1 MTKYIKDVKDNTSRG
16 VLQDIWKKLKQLEF
30 SIGNGNG
37 GGNTPNLQQVTDEGN
52 TTNQDIEIVKL
63 NASKKI
69 SVRTAGMQER
79 EAGMI
84 SNIGFFLR
92 NMLGTTI
99 LNIGNNT
106 ADRTLSL
113 PDEDGIL
120 ATQQYVQ
127 ANGGPIKGFF
137 KASQA
142 GTSNPSIIT
151 MKTNLPAGT
160 VSLVRDGIGSYYLS
174 IPSGWGIST
183 NTTKFMIT
191 IAEFSV
197 ATSRMDV
204 ATYGDGMGGLVVYFF
219 VKNRATN
226 NPIDLNGEF
235 KFSIDKF

>member
-16 VLQDIWKKLKQLEF
+16 VLQDIWKKLKQLEL
-30 SIGNGNG
+30 GGGNG
-37 GGNTPNLQQVTDEGN
+37 GGNTPTLQQVTDTGN
-52 TTNQDIEIVKL
+52 STNNDIEIVKL
-63 NASKKI
+63 NSPKQV
-69 SVRTAGMQER
+69 SVRTSGMNEK
-79 EAGMI
+79 ETGI
-84 SNIGFFLR
+84 SSTIGLFFR
-92 NMLGTTI
+92 NLLGTTV
-99 LNIGNNT
+99 LNIGANT
-106 ADRTLSL
+106 TDRTLSL

-160 VSLVRDGIGSYYLS
+160 VSLVRDGVGSYYLS
-174 IPSGWGIST
+174 IPSGWGIGT